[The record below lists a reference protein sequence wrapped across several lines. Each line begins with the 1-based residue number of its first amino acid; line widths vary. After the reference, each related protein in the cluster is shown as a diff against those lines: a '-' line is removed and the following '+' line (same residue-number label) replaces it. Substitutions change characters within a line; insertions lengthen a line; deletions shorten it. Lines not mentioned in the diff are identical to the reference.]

1 MQRFKMT
8 YQEYTGEAFDKV
20 NIKSWNNEEV
30 GPDII
35 LPLDIIDAMVK
46 KIPSEKILLG
56 HEVKQLE
63 WSNQGVQIECGNGKL
78 FSTEYAICT
87 LPVGT

>member
-1 MQRFKMT
+1 
-8 YQEYTGEAFDKV
+8 
-20 NIKSWNNEEV
+20 
-30 GPDII
+30 
-35 LPLDIIDAMVK
+35 MVK
-46 KIPSEKILLG
+46 KIASEKILLG
-56 HEVKQLE
+56 HEVKRLE